1 MDEKGKDKAD
11 SRSSSLFDDTGLALA
26 RAQEAFTAEELKVFS
41 SIPSNEVVGYHI
53 HKLVQ
58 VVYLCNFTLF
68 FFFFLYRPK
77 CWIFFSSTGGESSHY
92 LGVPYSRSEGQVNGI
107 QGGGFGGREF

>member
-11 SRSSSLFDDTGLALA
+11 SRSSNLFDDTGLALA

-53 HKLVQ
+53 HKLV
-58 VVYLCNFTLF
+58 
-68 FFFFLYRPK
+68 
-77 CWIFFSSTGGESSHY
+77 
-92 LGVPYSRSEGQVNGI
+92 
-107 QGGGFGGREF
+107 